1 MEEPLHKSLIF
12 DEKVTKMQPPLGIDP
27 EGITSH
33 QKEQKSQKR
42 SERYIWSGTFLEDS
56 NYTISEKCE
65 HSKTPKK
72 EIHRYKADKYVYKKI
87 AKKCKSAKV
96 LVHGQTEHERRG

>member
-72 EIHRYKADKYVYKKI
+72 RFIDTRQTNKYIRKLQ
-87 AKKCKSAKV
+87 KKCKSAKV
-96 LVHGQTEHERRG
+96 LVHGQT